1 VAAAKPPFD
10 RLRVT
15 KAKPQGD
22 KAKAQGYE
30 TIPKGDL
37 WRIRISWWATV
48 HTKFSRCTGGS
59 ATGGTFTLDEIAS
72 DTLALANELGWGRFS
87 LVGHSMGGK
96 AIQRVLADAPERVTA
111 LVGIAPVPASAV
123 PMDEQGTALFYGA
136 ADSPDNRRAI
146 IDFTTGNRLT
156 GVWLDAMVRN
166 SLAISTRDAFAAYL
180 DAWAKAD
187 FHEAIAGNMVPV
199 LAIVGENDPALG
211 ADTVRATWLAWYPN
225 ARLEVLA
232 NAGHYPMDETPLA
245 LVSTMERFLATI

>member
-1 VAAAKPPFD
+1 MANSHLVVGDGPHKVLALHGWF
-10 RLRVT
+10 
-15 KAKPQGD
+15 GD
-22 KAKAQGYE
+22 KHAFGSIVPYLDTERFTYAFIDYRGYGDAKATTGAF
-30 TIPKGDL
+30 TI
-37 WRIRISWWATV
+37 
-48 HTKFSRCTGGS
+48 
-59 ATGGTFTLDEIAS
+59 DEIAD

-96 AIQRVLADAPERVTA
+96 AIQRVLADAPARVTA

-123 PMDEQGTALFYGA
+123 PLDEQGTALFYGA

-156 GVWLDAMVRN
+156 GVWLDGMVRN

-187 FHEAIAGNMVPV
+187 FHEAIAGNTVPV

-211 ADTVRATWLAWYPN
+211 AETVRATWLAWYPN

>member
-1 VAAAKPPFD
+1 MANSHLVVGDGPHKVLALHGWF
-10 RLRVT
+10 
-15 KAKPQGD
+15 GD
-22 KAKAQGYE
+22 KHAFAGIVPYLDTERFTYAFIDYRGYGDAK
-30 TIPKGDL
+30 
-37 WRIRISWWATV
+37 
-48 HTKFSRCTGGS
+48 
-59 ATGGTFTLDEIAS
+59 ATGGAFTIDEIAS

-96 AIQRVLADAPERVTA
+96 AIQRVLADAPARVTA

-187 FHEAIAGNMVPV
+187 FQEAIAGNPVPV

-211 ADTVRATWLAWYPN
+211 AETVRATWLAWYPN